1 MSTTEM
7 VSDGTVSINEAIK
20 FLSVSRT
27 EVWRLIRAG
36 KLKVL
41 KSGRRILVPRRE
53 LTRFLESLAVD

>member
-1 MSTTEM
+1 M